1 MENPIK
7 IHDLGVPLFLETP
20 IGYDTV
26 YKTRNV
32 KKSSFTIYIYAKQN
46 KAKNGPFFSWK
57 TIHPTPGVPG
67 LPNWIPSNNARN
79 CAVPNS
85 NSLQSG
91 WPSCHGWLSCQN
103 EKHPKRRKKKQRIPE
118 NGGKTKKKNT
128 FFMKKHL
135 RGVSWDVW
143 QKKNINLSK
152 CLKDHQQ
159 IDVMMSWFHVSF
171 SGCKYWIISPSEP
184 GTSRRFS
191 WSTMACCH

>member
-1 MENPIK
+1 MQNKTKQKTAPFFRGK
-7 IHDLGVPLFLETP
+7 PSTPLQAYQVSPTESLATTLETVP
-20 IGYDTV
+20 CPTQIPCRVGGRVAMGGWVARMKNTQ
-26 YKTRNV
+26 KEG
-32 KKSSFTIYIYAKQN
+32 KKSKGNLKMEEKQ
-46 KAKNGPFFSWK
+46 
-57 TIHPTPGVPG
+57 
-67 LPNWIPSNNARN
+67 
-79 CAVPNS
+79 
-85 NSLQSG
+85 
-91 WPSCHGWLSCQN
+91 
-103 EKHPKRRKKKQRIPE
+103 
-118 NGGKTKKKNT
+118 KKNT